1 MWRYRGFAGLLTCP
15 ADYGGAVF
23 YAGYCSESLA
33 SEIEDLSFHPRF
45 YTLDELPEY

>member
-1 MWRYRGFAGLLTCP
+1 MTAL
-15 ADYGGAVF
+15 F